1 MATYRFA
8 QRFMSFTSV
17 VLLLSLAVQMTV
29 SDAAA
34 GASHSLSSSSAAG
47 RSRPANAQPQIVSP
61 RLELVGQFGGTLT
74 AFAVNGEWAYGGIG
88 PRMKVFDISDPADLR
103 IVGETAVLPAMLVD
117 LAASGRYVYAAMRDY
132 GIRVFDVVDPAAP
145 VEVGSFFQAD
155 LKIRALAI
163 EGNYIYVTHDAG
175 LSILDIS
182 DPLAP
187 APLGAMALPA
197 PDGGRELVV
206 MDQIVYVAA
215 YRGGIRIVDASD
227 PAAPVEIGSLP
238 TAAPAQDLAVAPP
251 YIYAVTDRALVTI
264 NAADLAAPVQLG
276 SYPIS
281 DLTSGF
287 LPPNVAVAGRYV
299 YVTATAALL
308 AFDVANPALP
318 VQISATPLIQK
329 PIDLIVDDRFIY
341 AAGKS
346 SIQQFSSPLP
356 APASPFGFFA
366 SPDAMD
372 AIAIESSYA
381 TIADQTGLQILDI
394 SNSLAPVQI
403 GHYPMAAG
411 AQDVT
416 VATSLAYVIDRSQHG
431 LHILDLAN
439 PATPVELSYFELPSS
454 ILYLQVV
461 DSWVFLVDVH
471 KLHVL
476 DVSIPQQPVEL
487 ASVATSSSNREMDI
501 AGGYA
506 YIATIN
512 GISIVDIKNPK
523 LPVLAASYPL
533 MGGADGMLVADGYAF
548 VRSIS
553 GVHILDLANPIAPH
567 ELGVVEANIPHLAV
581 AGSHLYLD
589 GYDRLDMFDISDP
602 SAPVYVS
609 SYQPANLR
617 VRDLVL
623 ARNQIFLAATSGLFI
638 ADLNA
643 LIAPPVE
650 VGRRLL
656 PLSRVTDIT
665 VAGDFVYTTDE
676 LRLLSIFDV
685 ADPTA
690 PTEVGHVDRT
700 YPDWYSDND
709 IEVANGYAYV
719 VNNGLLHVFN
729 ITDPAQPVGITR
741 PLTISYVTDVAIAGD
756 YAYAVGDFYDMVHVV
771 GLYSID
777 IKDPERPELVDGIP
791 LPWAADEFRSRTV
804 ALSGDYA
811 YVGGA
816 FYHWRTRYSG
826 NLAVVDV
833 ANPAQLA
840 VTGVTE
846 PGATWGVAV
855 DGSYAYA
862 VASRNYFEHYERLFV
877 VDVRNPALPRPV
889 GWADISGAYWSNI
902 VVARQ
907 RAYFTSPSGLTIFDI
922 RRTQAPVP
930 LFTDPLMGWPT
941 RAAVD
946 GEYVYVA
953 TEAAGFFI
961 YRYVEPPALP
971 QSWLPLML
979 RR

>member
-17 VLLLSLAVQMTV
+17 VLLLSLAMQMTV

-47 RSRPANAQPQIVSP
+47 RSRPANAQPQIVPP

-155 LKIRALAI
+155 LKIRALVI

-175 LSILDIS
+175 LSIFDIS

-227 PAAPVEIGSLP
+227 PAAPVEIGFLP

-251 YIYAVTDRALVTI
+251 YIYAVTDKALVTI

-341 AAGKS
+341 AAGK
-346 SIQQFSSPLP
+346 FSVQLFS
-356 APASPFGFFA
+356 
-366 SPDAMD
+366 
-372 AIAIESSYA
+372 
-381 TIADQTGLQILDI
+381 LQILDI
-394 SNSLAPVQI
+394 S
-403 GHYPMAAG
+403 
-411 AQDVT
+411 
-416 VATSLAYVIDRSQHG
+416 
-431 LHILDLAN
+431 
-439 PATPVELSYFELPSS
+439 TPVE
-454 ILYLQVV
+454 
-461 DSWVFLVDVH
+461 
-471 KLHVL
+471 
-476 DVSIPQQPVEL
+476 
-487 ASVATSSSNREMDI
+487 
-501 AGGYA
+501 
-506 YIATIN
+506 
-512 GISIVDIKNPK
+512 
-523 LPVLAASYPL
+523 
-533 MGGADGMLVADGYAF
+533 MG
-548 VRSIS
+548 RI
-553 GVHILDLANPIAPH
+553 
-567 ELGVVEANIPHLAV
+567 
-581 AGSHLYLD
+581 
-589 GYDRLDMFDISDP
+589 MF
-602 SAPVYVS
+602 
-609 SYQPANLR
+609 
-617 VRDLVL
+617 
-623 ARNQIFLAATSGLFI
+623 
-638 ADLNA
+638 
-643 LIAPPVE
+643 
-650 VGRRLL
+650 
-656 PLSRVTDIT
+656 PLSRVTDIK
-665 VAGDFVYTTDE
+665 VAGDFVYTTDD

-816 FYHWRTRYSG
+816 FYHWRTRYDG
-826 NLAVVDV
+826 NLAVVDI

-846 PGATWGVAV
+846 LGATWGVAV

-862 VASRNYFEHYERLFV
+862 VASRNYLEHYERLFV

-889 GWADISGAYWSNI
+889 GWADISGAYWGNI

-946 GEYVYVA
+946 DEHVYVG